1 MSLSLNTVC
10 ADMDPLPT
18 FPAPLCVSGGGG
30 SSLSLDEACR
40 GRGHTATVNTRV
52 RADKG
57 FSQLLQCRPQLTCLA
72 SSASRR
78 FTRRHL
84 VLLLLDHT

>member
-30 SSLSLDEACR
+30 VQS
-40 GRGHTATVNTRV
+40 V
-52 RADKG
+52 
-57 FSQLLQCRPQLTCLA
+57 
-72 SSASRR
+72 SR
-78 FTRRHL
+78 
-84 VLLLLDHT
+84 